1 MEKDPLA
8 RHNKEVF
15 VISEEIRV
23 PAKLGFTSSCSALYP
38 LYQHPHIY
46 SQNSVE
52 SSLSA
57 LKYKVM
63 GQQKKNSL
71 NINY

>member
-1 MEKDPLA
+1 MEEDPLA
-8 RHNKEVF
+8 RHSKEVCI
-15 VISEEIRV
+15 ISEETGV

-57 LKYKVM
+57 L
-63 GQQKKNSL
+63 
-71 NINY
+71 